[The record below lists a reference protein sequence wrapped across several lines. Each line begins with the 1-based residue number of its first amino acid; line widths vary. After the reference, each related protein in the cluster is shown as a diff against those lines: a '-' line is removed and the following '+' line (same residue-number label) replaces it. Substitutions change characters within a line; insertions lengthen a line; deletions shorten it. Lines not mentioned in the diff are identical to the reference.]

1 MKVLGLSGSPRRG
14 NTFILLS
21 RFLEGASSCGAE
33 VRSINLAELDIDP
46 CTHCDA
52 CLEDGECNINDGM
65 QALYREMKTADIIV
79 LASPIHFM
87 TVTAQTKLFID
98 RCQAIWAR
106 KYILGK
112 PPFGDDKPR
121 KGVFIS
127 VGGMKGQN
135 IFDCARITV
144 KALFASLNISY
155 AGELL
160 FSEIDKEG
168 DIVHHPQALDDAFK
182 LGAALAGNRPD
193 RKI

>member
-1 MKVLGLSGSPRRG
+1 MKVLGLLGSPRRG
-14 NTFILLS
+14 NTFALLS
-21 RFLEGASSCGAE
+21 HFLEGVSSCGAE
-33 VRSINLAELDIDP
+33 TISINLAELDIEL
-46 CTHCDA
+46 CTHSIA
-52 CLEDGECNINDGM
+52 CLEDGECNINDSM

-106 KYILGK
+106 KYILGRA
-112 PPFGDDKPR
+112 PIGDDKPR

-155 AGELL
+155 AEELL

-182 LGAALAGNRPD
+182 LGASLVGNWPD
-193 RKI
+193 LKI

>member
-1 MKVLGLSGSPRRG
+1 MKVLGLLGSPRRG
-14 NTFILLS
+14 NTFALLS
-21 RFLEGASSCGAE
+21 HFLEGVSSCGAE
-33 VRSINLAELDIDP
+33 TKSINLAELDIDP

-52 CLEDGECNINDGM
+52 CLEDGECNINDSM

-106 KYILGK
+106 KYILGRA
-112 PPFGDDKPR
+112 PFGDDKPR

-155 AGELL
+155 AEELL

-182 LGAALAGNRPD
+182 LGASLVGTWPD
-193 RKI
+193 LKI